1 MIKGVSYNGSARRW
15 AIFSAVSICS
25 ILSVAFVDFVR
36 MVWCRKVDRLFG
48 LWFFFSLKL
57 LVFLLLLLLL
67 FNGNKTR
74 NKQKRI
80 REKSLDKIQEYKTSG
95 ALLLFALWMNR
106 MRCFISSFSIT
117 ALGWIYCLR
126 SFYVCRFL
134 FWHLCVYRF
143 HVLVI
148 APQRSP
154 SAYDEESKK
163 EKKWFT

>member
-1 MIKGVSYNGSARRW
+1 MAWLGGEPYFLLWVFVLFFQLLS
-15 AIFSAVSICS
+15 S
-25 ILSVAFVDFVR
+25 ILFI
-36 MVWCRKVDRLFG
+36 WFG
-48 LWFFFSLKL
+48 VEKSIDYLVCDFFSLKL

-74 NKQKRI
+74 NKQRRI

-106 MRCFISSFSIT
+106 MRCFISFFQHHSIT

-126 SFYVCRFL
+126 LFYVCRFL

-163 EKKWFT
+163 RKEKWFT